1 MMMDVIAAVW
11 LPRHGRNIYLHNPC
25 INAYIKI
32 REAKTI
38 GHDVSFSNT
47 AFATQLREGWV
58 NGR

>member
-1 MMMDVIAAVW
+1 MVMDIIAAVW

-47 AFATQLREGWV
+47 VFATQLREG
-58 NGR
+58 R